1 MNTVKQRSSGIELF
15 RIITMLMIVAH
26 HYVVNSGVTDVL
38 IESAEFSLK
47 NVFYWLFGWGGKTG
61 INCFV
66 LITGYF
72 MCKSKITLEKF
83 LKLLLE
89 VEFYRIVIYFVFCIF
104 GVSSF
109 GIKSFVK
116 ALLPITTVSNGFTA
130 AYLLFY
136 LFIPFLNILISGMDK
151 RLHLLLIGLCLMIY
165 TILPTIGL
173 TVVFNYITWFCIIY
187 LIGSYIRLYPHKLF
201 ESKKVWGW
209 VAIMTL
215 VASWVS
221 VIAGAWILSKYD
233 KNVVYWF
240 VADSNKI
247 LAVATAIS
255 GFMFFK
261 NLNIGY
267 KKWINKIAASAF
279 GVFLIHANS
288 AAMRQ
293 WLWVDILDNVG
304 IYNTNSFILHAVISV
319 IGIYIVCTVIDMIRI
334 KVFERPLFELFN
346 KYNESGLRGK

>member
-15 RIITMLMIVAH
+15 RIITMLVIVAH
-26 HYVVNSGVTDVL
+26 HYVVNSGLTDIL

-83 LKLLLE
+83 LRLLLE
-89 VEFYRIVIYFVFCIF
+89 VEFYRIIIYLIFCVF
-104 GVSSF
+104 GVVSF
-109 GIKSFVK
+109 ELKSFVK
-116 ALLPITTVSNGFTA
+116 AVLPVTAVSHGFTA

-136 LFIPFLNILISGMDK
+136 LFIPFLNILVSGIDK
-151 RLHLLLIGLCLMIY
+151 RLHLILIGLCLTIY
-165 TILPTIGL
+165 TILPTIGI
-173 TVVFNYITWFCIIY
+173 TVVFNYVTWFCIIY

-201 ESKKVWGW
+201 DSKKNWGV
-209 VAIMTL
+209 VAVLTL
-215 VASWVS
+215 IASWLS

-240 VADSNKI
+240 VVDSNKL

-261 NLNIGY
+261 NLDIGY
-267 KKWINKIAASAF
+267 KKWINTIAASAF

-304 IYNTNSFILHAVISV
+304 IYNTNIFMLHSVLSVVI
-319 IGIYIVCTVIDMIRI
+319 IYTVCTILDIIRI
-334 KVFERPLFELFN
+334 KVFERPLFKFLKN
-346 KYNESGLRGK
+346 AKKII